1 MSCQINF
8 CCSGLPYDVTNE
20 EALKHEEVQKLMEE
34 SIQQLRLWSD
44 KFLSLILSS
53 LDQIPYGMRCI
64 AKVMYDSLTEKFPSS
79 GEKDI
84 LKVCI
89 GLCVWSVCVVWCVWS
104 VCVVWS
110 GVYSLGSLV
119 ESVQSFGREVYFFSR
134 VCY

>member
-1 MSCQINF
+1 MCSWLACTVHYLFRIFSFAVNYCMSV
-8 CCSGLPYDVTNE
+8 CSGLPYDVTNE

-64 AKVMYDSLTEKFPSS
+64 AKVMFDSLTQKFPDS

-84 LKVCI
+84 LKVI
-89 GLCVWSVCVVWCVWS
+89 ATQRL
-104 VCVVWS
+104 
-110 GVYSLGSLV
+110 L
-119 ESVQSFGREVYFFSR
+119 FFLLDSDDDR
-134 VCY
+134 KKV

>member
-1 MSCQINF
+1 MSNKF
-8 CCSGLPYDVTNE
+8 RCSGLPYDVTNE

-84 LKVCI
+84 LKVCM
-89 GLCVWSVCVVWCVWS
+89 GLCMVCACGLVCVVWR
-104 VCVVWS
+104 
-110 GVYSLGSLV
+110 L
-119 ESVQSFGREVYFFSR
+119 
-134 VCY
+134 